1 MGSSGKGPA
10 TVRYNMISSEETAYN
25 IALGSGNLWI
35 ACLKLAGIA
44 GLLPKKYEIE
54 IPQIPKETRKQTLE
68 LTDRQKVLEWIEAT
82 QQQVYQGIQKF
93 IEEEYKKGN
102 LDSF

>member
-10 TVRYNMISSEETAYN
+10 TVRYNMIASEETAYN

-44 GLLPKKYEIE
+44 GLLPSKYKVE
-54 IPQIPKETRKQTLE
+54 IPQIPKQSLKQTLE
-68 LTDRQKVLEWIEAT
+68 LEDRQKLQAWIEET
-82 QQQVYQGIQKF
+82 QKKVYAGIQTF

>member
-10 TVRYNMISSEETAYN
+10 TVRYNMISSEQTAYN
-25 IALGSGNLWI
+25 IALGSGNLYL
-35 ACLKLAGIA
+35 AALKLAGIA
-44 GLLPKKYEIE
+44 GLLPKKYSIE
-54 IPQIPKETRKQTLE
+54 IPAIPKQTTKQTLE
-68 LTDRQKVLEWIEAT
+68 LQDRQKVQEWIET
-82 QQQVYQGIQKF
+82 NQIKVYDGIQKF